1 MINLAEGP
9 QAFAVVAGISN
20 GTQTFR
26 HAEDLGSNGKQGF
39 KDFHLG
45 KA

>member
-1 MINLAEGP
+1 MMNLAEWS

-26 HAEDLGSNGKQGF
+26 DAEELGSNGKQGF